1 MSSYHNRRRIEITGK
16 QANYLLYAL
25 DEYSKTDP
33 LGKVTEVV
41 ERGYSL
47 ADIQRLRDRLLAV
60 HEHPGG
66 EKHE

>member
-1 MSSYHNRRRIEITGK
+1 MSTYYNRRRLEITGK

-33 LGKVTEVV
+33 LGKVTQAV

-60 HEHPGG
+60 HEHPEGG
-66 EKHE
+66 KA